1 MKFWPLVC
9 GACLWTLT
17 AFAAP
22 QDSVRVMNLLKGASS
37 LPADQNIILYFAK
50 GFQGTPYAGGTL
62 EAFPS
67 ERLVV
72 RTDSVDCTTFVE
84 YVMALVL
91 AGRSELPSYETF
103 KRSLQQIRYRRGE
116 IDGYVS
122 RLHYFS
128 DWIGDN
134 EAKGLVKEVTALSPH
149 EFREVNLDFM
159 STHVQSYPMLASDAE
174 ALADLKEVEKRWVN
188 FRMPYIPK
196 NRLGECR
203 NVLQVADGDI
213 LVMVTNIKGLDVVHV
228 GFACW
233 IDGKLHLLHA
243 SSGKKKVILDPV
255 PLVDYSRN
263 IRSHIGIRVVRML

>member
-1 MKFWPLVC
+1 MRIWPLVC

-22 QDSVRVMNLLKGASS
+22 LDSIRVMNLLKGASS
-37 LPADQNIILYFAK
+37 LSADQNKILYFAK

-84 YVMALVL
+84 YVLALVQTE
-91 AGRSELPSYETF
+91 RSDAPTYAAF
-103 KRSLQQIRYRRGE
+103 KHSLQQLRYRQGE
-116 IDGYVS
+116 LDGYVS

-128 DWIGDN
+128 DWISDN
-134 EAKGLVKEVTALSPH
+134 ESKGLVKEVTTESPYA
-149 EFREVNLDFM
+149 FREVSLSFM
-159 STHVQSYPMLASDAE
+159 STHASLYPMLASNAE
-174 ALADLKEVEKRWVN
+174 TLAELVKVESRWMN
-188 FRMPYIPK
+188 YRMPYIPK
-196 NRLGECR
+196 NRLGEGKDS
-203 NVLQVADGDI
+203 LKVADGDI
-213 LVMVTNIKGLDVVHV
+213 LVLATNIKGLDVVHV

-243 SSGKKKVILDPV
+243 SSGKKKVILDPT

-263 IRSHIGIRVVRML
+263 IRSHIGIRVLRIL